1 MRRYFRTL
9 VALSS
14 AVVCLAS
21 CLSTDDDEVTLYS
34 DTAVTSFSISTAK
47 ILTHTTTASGK
58 DSSYYYTNSSMSE
71 YPFSID
77 QANGLIFNADSLPL
91 GTDATKLLC
100 SYSSKNNGLVYIE
113 NINRDS
119 IKTLSTTDS
128 LDFSQPR
135 YLRVFASDLSASRTY
150 KVTVNVHQEKG
161 DTFEWTL
168 VNNVSRLAAFTGVNS
183 LLAHGK
189 MLVMGTDGETTTLFT
204 TADGI
209 TWDATGATFGPEA
222 YRNVAQRGDTIY
234 VLDNNT
240 LKVSTDGS
248 AFADRCAADN
258 IARLLGASTS
268 ALYALSSD
276 GQLMASTDGL
286 SWQQASLD
294 DEASLLPTDDLSFC
308 FGLSSNADS
317 TDYVLLAGN
326 RSLADYP
333 SDANAFVWSKVDEYS
348 KVSEE
353 TQWAYI
359 NFDNSNPYPL
369 PRLSGLSLF
378 AFGDATLAIGGA
390 GIGACTYAPYSYIY
404 ESRDGGITWKRKT
417 SMALP
422 QTFSTEAC
430 AVAPVV
436 DGSSNIWLFCAGT
449 GQVWKGKL
457 NSMAWNSK

>member
-21 CLSTDDDEVTLYS
+21 CLNTDDDEVTLYS

-47 ILTHTTTASGK
+47 ILTHITTASGK

-100 SYSSKNNGLVYIE
+100 SYGSKNNGLVYIE

-128 LDFSQPR
+128 IDFSQPR

-161 DTFEWTL
+161 DTFGWTL
-168 VNNVSRLAAFTGVNS
+168 VNNVSRLADCLGVN
-183 LLAHGK
+183 AFFAYGK
-189 MLVMGTDGETTTLFT
+189 MLVMGTDGLTTTVYAT
-204 TADGI
+204 TDGI

-222 YRNVAQRGDTIY
+222 YHNVAQRGDTLY
-234 VLDNNT
+234 VLDSNT

-248 AFADRCAADN
+248 AFADRSAADN

-268 ALYALSSD
+268 ALYAISTD
-276 GQLMASTDGL
+276 GRLMASADGL
-286 SWQQASLD
+286 SWQPSSLD
-294 DEASLLPTDDLSFC
+294 DDATLLPTNDLAFC
-308 FGLSSNADS
+308 SRVSSNADS
-317 TDYVLLAGN
+317 TDYVLLAGS
-326 RSLADYP
+326 RSIAAYP
-333 SDANAFVWSKVDEYS
+333 SDANASVWSKVDEYS
-348 KVSEE
+348 NVSED

-369 PRLSGLSLF
+369 PRLGGLSLF
-378 AFGDATLAIGGA
+378 AFGDATLAIGGT

-404 ESRDGGITWKRKT
+404 ESRDGGITWKRQT
-417 SMALP
+417 SMTLP
-422 QTFSTEAC
+422 ETFNTTAS

-436 DGSSNIWLFCAGT
+436 DGSNNIWLYCAGT